1 MNGNNPLKQGKSIE
15 GASILEDPKV
25 YITRTQ
31 RTAKKSVTYVEHL
44 DAYTEFTKD
53 VLQELKKD
61 ISKDNGCGGSIC
73 IGNELSRKS
82 KLTPRYP
89 EGYVIQFQGDCGKR
103 IAEVLIEKYS
113 IDESNIVMTGYV

>member
-89 EGYVIQFQGDCGKR
+89 EGYVIQFHRANGTKHP
-103 IAEVLIEKYS
+103 LIEKYS